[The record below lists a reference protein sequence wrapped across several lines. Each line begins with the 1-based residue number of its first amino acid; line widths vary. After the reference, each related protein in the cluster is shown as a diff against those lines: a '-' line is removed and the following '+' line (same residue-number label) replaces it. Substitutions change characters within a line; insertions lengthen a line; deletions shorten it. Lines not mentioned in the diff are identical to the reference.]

1 MSFLPDTIKKGWT
14 EEEVFGI
21 CFESERERN
30 RRRLQA
36 IVCDHHLKQGKEFLL
51 YNELAIWRRE
61 NGFDR
66 VMEGKESCFY
76 HVHRSLPPTPEEYYA
91 SLWLE
96 VDALKDSISIPAESR
111 PRQKDS
117 MDELLAKFDYAEIK
131 RCMDKRCREE
141 EQAQMTVKP
150 VDTVQ
155 HCSPISPNPDMPSDV
170 CFNLENEGRMDL
182 ELGKL
187 KSSSAVTG
195 LNTPGQQCPPNEG
208 IWETGKTTASGILTA
223 GAGPSRGES
232 ISSSERATRMRTFAD
247 IFSTA
252 AIQENHRHKTSS

>member
-1 MSFLPDTIKKGWT
+1 MIKKGWT

-36 IVCDHHLKQGKEFLL
+36 IVCDHHLKQMKKFLL

-76 HVHRSLPPTPEEYYA
+76 HVHRSLPPTPEEYQA

-96 VDALKDSISIPAESR
+96 VDALKDAISIPAQSR

-117 MDELLAKFDYAEIK
+117 MDELLAKFEYAEIK

-150 VDTVQ
+150 VGTVQ
-155 HCSPISPNPDMPSDV
+155 RYCRPCSPNPDRPSDV
-170 CFNLENEGRMDL
+170 CFNSENNEDEMDL
-182 ELGKL
+182 ESGKL

-208 IWETGKTTASGILTA
+208 RLEKLPPLAS
-223 GAGPSRGES
+223 
-232 ISSSERATRMRTFAD
+232 
-247 IFSTA
+247 
-252 AIQENHRHKTSS
+252 